1 MTDGRPSNPG
11 NDVVTQARPPV
22 SVIVPAFNEEASLER
37 QISGIR
43 NALEANVPETEIL
56 VIDDGSTDR
65 TAAIAE
71 AAGATVLRHTTNR
84 GYGAS
89 LKTGLRAARFETIA
103 IIDADGTYPADQL
116 PVMLDHLATADMVV
130 GSRTGESV
138 SVPWIR
144 RPAKWMLGRVA
155 ARVAGTSIP
164 DLNSGLRVFHR
175 DWALQYAAILPD
187 SFSFTTTITL
197 GALADGYR
205 VVYHPINYFQRV
217 GKSKIVPWH
226 FVDFLVLV
234 IRISMMFNPL
244 RVFLP
249 LSLVFGG
256 LGLFKLAFDV
266 IALFL
271 RAPGG
276 GWALLLQ
283 PAVSSSAVL
292 LLFVGLQFLMIGMVA
307 DGVVR
312 RIAQQSQPRVASRSV
327 LVRPVGDDAGHA

>member
-1 MTDGRPSNPG
+1 
-11 NDVVTQARPPV
+11 
-22 SVIVPAFNEEASLER
+22 
-37 QISGIR
+37 
-43 NALEANVPETEIL
+43 
-56 VIDDGSTDR
+56 
-65 TAAIAE
+65 
-71 AAGATVLRHTTNR
+71 
-84 GYGAS
+84 
-89 LKTGLRAARFETIA
+89 
-103 IIDADGTYPADQL
+103 
-116 PVMLDHLATADMVV
+116 
-130 GSRTGESV
+130 
-138 SVPWIR
+138 
-144 RPAKWMLGRVA
+144 
-155 ARVAGTSIP
+155 
-164 DLNSGLRVFHR
+164 VFHR

>member
-1 MTDGRPSNPG
+1 MTLGR
-11 NDVVTQARPPV
+11 TQNNSSHAGVPARPPV
-22 SVIVPAFNEEASLER
+22 SVIVPAFNEEASLEA
-37 QISGIR
+37 QIGVVRS
-43 NALEANVPETEIL
+43 ALEGSVPEAEIL

-65 TAAIAE
+65 TAEIAE
-71 AAGATVLRHTTNR
+71 AAGATVLRHTGNR

-89 LKTGLRAARFETIA
+89 LKTGIRAARFETIA

-116 PVMLDHLATADMVV
+116 PAMLDHLATADMVV
-130 GSRTGESV
+130 GSRTGDSV

-164 DLNSGLRVFHR
+164 DLNSGMRVFRR
-175 DWALQYAAILPD
+175 DWALQYNAILPD

-226 FVDFLVLV
+226 FVDFLVLI

-249 LSLVFGG
+249 VSLLAGG
-256 LGLFKLAFDV
+256 LGLLKLAFDV

-271 RAPGG
+271 RAPES
-276 GWALLLQ
+276 GWSLLLQ
-283 PAVSSSAVL
+283 PAVSTSSVL

-312 RIAQQSQPRVASRSV
+312 RIAQQSQPRVPARS
-327 LVRPVGDDAGHA
+327 LHGGTGTDDAART